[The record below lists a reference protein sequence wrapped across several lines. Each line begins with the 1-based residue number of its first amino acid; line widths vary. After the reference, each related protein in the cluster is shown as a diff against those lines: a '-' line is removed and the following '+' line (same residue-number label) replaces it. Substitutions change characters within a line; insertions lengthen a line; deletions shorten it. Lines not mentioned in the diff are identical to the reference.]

1 MSKIVIEINNEH
13 QSYKLSEN
21 GDYVD
26 VLTHAPGST
35 VSGNGNPFYIVRE
48 NLTDVE
54 CDLIV
59 KTWFNQGF
67 VDYSPKSE
75 KTPQAA
81 NKVYIPIRRIVGID
95 VLD

>member
-1 MSKIVIEINNEH
+1 MSKIVIELNNEH
-13 QSYKLSEN
+13 QPYKLSKN

-35 VSGNGNPFYIVRE
+35 VCGNDNPFYIDRE
-48 NLTDVE
+48 DLTDVE
-54 CDLIV
+54 CELMV

-75 KTPQAA
+75 KTPLAA
-81 NKVYIPIRRIVGID
+81 NKVYIPIRRVVEIHI
-95 VLD
+95 L